1 MKDRERMFG
10 IGRFSF
16 SLPLL
21 LLVALFPHHL
31 TAQSLPSMEAG
42 ARTGYIKTTSGQF
55 TQSEAFAQQ
64 PLPYRWNLPRDWVAQ
79 SGFELSAGVLMHED
93 DEMLVV
99 AAGPVVSF
107 TRPGTHWFV
116 EIGSRPTLISERS
129 MGAKDFGGP
138 FQFTSHFAI
147 GWRWQRL
154 DIGYRIQH
162 ISNARIYSDN
172 DGINMNMFD
181 IGWRF

>member
-10 IGRFSF
+10 TRRFPF
-16 SLPLL
+16 SLSLL

-42 ARTGYIKTTSGQF
+42 ARTGYIKTTSGEF

-64 PLPYRWNLPRDWVAQ
+64 PLPYRCTLPRNWIAQ
-79 SGFELSAGVLMHED
+79 SGIEMSAGVLMHEGE
-93 DEMLVV
+93 EMLVV

-107 TRPGTHWFV
+107 TRPGAHWFIEV
-116 EIGSRPTLISERS
+116 GSRPTLISERS
-129 MGAKDFGGP
+129 MGARDFGGP
-138 FQFTSHFAI
+138 FQFTSHFSI
-147 GWRWQRL
+147 GVIWRQL
-154 DIGYRIQH
+154 EIGYRIQH

-172 DGINMNMFD
+172 DGINMNMLN